1 MGKLLI
7 DIGALTATKQ
17 IANAKAKLIVDGFVA
32 AQGGPVTGTEQEK
45 MDWFIERISEYV
57 LDLRTAAKVEIKA
70 DKLAALEIKSVRR
83 PMGPG
88 FVTPEHIEHV
98 AERVKGAAPK
108 IELDHRDAKGLM
120 GEG

>member
-57 LDLRTAAKVEIKA
+57 RDVYRRHKREVAIVEAQVAA
-70 DKLAALEIKSVRR
+70 
-83 PMGPG
+83 
-88 FVTPEHIEHV
+88 
-98 AERVKGAAPK
+98 
-108 IELDHRDAKGLM
+108 DATT
-120 GEG
+120 ETWD